1 MWRAIFGFGGGGGGG
16 SSAPAHRRDSA
27 SSDASAPRSSPRS
40 SASAGAHAPHATG
53 FAPILDQ
60 YETLS
65 EVQAALRARGLHSA
79 ALCVAIDF
87 TKSNEWTGR
96 ASFGGR
102 CMHAV
107 APPPAPPTPYE
118 RAIRVIGRT
127 LEAFDDD
134 GLIPAFGFGDAST
147 GDAAVFSLLPGGAPA
162 RGCAAL
168 LERYRQL
175 APSVTLAG
183 PTSFGPAIRA
193 AAAATVASG
202 NEFTI
207 LLLLADGQVTRSADV
222 PPGQLSPQEA
232 DTVDALVAAS
242 RAAALAV
249 VLVGVGDGPWDTMRA
264 FDDALPARSFDNF
277 QFVQL
282 SDEEYG
288 AGYASREAAD
298 AAFALAALQEVP
310 DAHAACARLGL
321 LGRARRGAA
330 DALGPRVAVREP
342 PPLRGRTPTPSPRSS
357 ATGADVAY
365 RWQPQPQPSAPP
377 LPLHAQPQHPPAAA
391 ADAATCAICL
401 DAPRDT
407 ALVPCGHACLCFRC
421 AGDVM
426 RSPRPEC
433 PICRATPSAH
443 MRLYL

>member
-1 MWRAIFGFGGGGGGG
+1 MFRFFFGRGSG
-16 SSAPAHRRDSA
+16 SSSAAPAPRTSA
-27 SSDASAPRSSPRS
+27 SSAAAAPSYTPRSS
-40 SASAGAHAPHATG
+40 G
-53 FAPILDQ
+53 FAPILDRF
-60 YETLS
+60 ETLS
-65 EVQAALRARGLHSA
+65 EVQAALRARGLHAA

-96 ASFGGR
+96 HTFAGR

-147 GDAAVFSLLPGGAPA
+147 GDGAVFSLLPGGEPA

-168 LERYRQL
+168 LARYRAL
-175 APSVTLAG
+175 APAVTLAG

-193 AAAATVASG
+193 AAAATLARG

-242 RAAALAV
+242 RTAALVV

-264 FDDALPARSFDNF
+264 FDDALPERSFDNF
-277 QFVQL
+277 QFVELAALPEADAAGGGL
-282 SDEEYG
+282 SQE
-288 AGYASREAAD
+288 ASD

-321 LGRARRGAA
+321 LGRARRGSGT
-330 DALGPRVAVREP
+330 ALGAPVAVLEP
-342 PPLRGRTPTPSPRSS
+342 PALRGRTPTPSPRTS
-357 ATGADVAY
+357 ASAADVAY
-365 RWQPQPQPSAPP
+365 RWQQQPAPSAPP
-377 LPLHAQPQHPPAAA
+377 PPHAQQQQQQPGDNDA
-391 ADAATCAICL
+391 AATCAVCL
-401 DAPRDT
+401 DARRDAT
-407 ALVPCGHACLCFRC
+407 LVPCGHAALCFRC

-426 RSPRPEC
+426 RSPRPKC
-433 PICRATPSAH
+433 PICRATPTAH